1 MHDINYACAIANQLF
16 LMKSGSL
23 KEQVKNLT
31 KSNLENIYDIEI
43 KEFKSENEKHTTYV
57 I

>member
-1 MHDINYACAIANQLF
+1 
-16 LMKSGSL
+16 MKSGSL